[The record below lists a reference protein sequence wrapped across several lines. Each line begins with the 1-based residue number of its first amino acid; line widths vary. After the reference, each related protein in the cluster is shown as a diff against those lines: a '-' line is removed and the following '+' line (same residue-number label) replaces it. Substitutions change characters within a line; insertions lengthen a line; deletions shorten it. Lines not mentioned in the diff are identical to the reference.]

1 MHEACLIQLYGYYKL
16 NVFKNSGLRWPNEIN
31 INERGAIKLAGMK
44 GVKHNIAANTECCG
58 QVQ

>member
-1 MHEACLIQLYGYYKL
+1 LYGYYKL
-16 NVFKNSGLRWPNEIN
+16 NVFKNSVLRWPNEVN

-58 QVQ
+58 QV